1 MFTYLPS
8 NVSMQFLNLAHHEN
22 PALSVL
28 EVATDKDTLIFQQE
42 DLARLAKTWD
52 VTTAVPDEA
61 MDNDKIAPQGPLEVL
76 DFRHEL
82 PGDVSKDQYDIIC
95 VSESALFLYTQKT
108 AEAVGHICQALKQGG
123 TLCFLATGRMFCSM
137 QHVLKANHMHKPYLQ
152 IPSADKGPGLIVFK
166 KGDVGSTNGT
176 SDKLTPAE
184 DTNGTNG
191 ESPGRD
197 ITVLLASDP
206 TAMALTVAVNLISR
220 LQEHHY
226 KTRVFRWGSDV
237 SDLAGR
243 ECISLLEVGKP
254 LLRDLDAA
262 DFESLKRLILEAK
275 SLFWATVLDDP
286 STALIDGLVRV
297 VRNETPG
304 LDVRVFHADEPSSIA
319 APASALAGLM
329 SRAFLSTGVDNEF
342 RVKGDILQ
350 ICRAEEDTELNE
362 EIDGLLPGAAKT
374 ITRVPLGQ
382 IEYPVKLSVQS
393 PGMLSSVCLVADE
406 SAEAELEPD
415 FVEIQTKAS
424 ALK

>member
-1 MFTYLPS
+1 MHHS
-8 NVSMQFLNLAHHEN
+8 NS
-22 PALSVL
+22 ALSVL
-28 EVATDKDTLIFQQE
+28 EVVTDTNGLTFQQA

-52 VTTAVPDEA
+52 VTTAVVDEA
-61 MDNDKIAPQGPLEVL
+61 LKNENAAPQESLKVL
-76 DFRHEL
+76 DFRQEV

-95 VSESALFLYTQKT
+95 VSNTALRFYADQTT
-108 AEAVGHICQALKQGG
+108 EVVGRICEAVKQGG
-123 TLCFLATGRMFCSM
+123 TLCFLAASSMLCSI
-137 QHVLKANHMHKPYLQ
+137 QPVLDANHMQKSLLY
-152 IPSADKGPGLIVFK
+152 IPAADKGPGLAIVK
-166 KGDVGSTNGT
+166 KGDINSTNGT
-176 SDKLTPAE
+176 SGTL
-184 DTNGTNG
+184 TNGTNG
-191 ESPGRD
+191 TNGTLPGRD

-226 KTRVFRWGSDV
+226 KTRVFRWGSDM

-254 LLRDLDAA
+254 LLRDLTAD
-262 DFESLKRLILEAK
+262 DFEPLKKLILEAK
-275 SLFWATVLDDP
+275 SLFWATVLNDP

-304 LDVRVFHADEPSSIA
+304 LDVRVFHADEPSSHP
-319 APASALAGLM
+319 APANFLAGLM
-329 SRAFLSTGVDNEF
+329 SRAFLSAGVENEF
-342 RVKGDILQ
+342 QVKGDVLN
-350 ICRAEEDTELNE
+350 ICRAEEDTELND

-374 ITRVPLGQ
+374 ITKVPLGQ

-393 PGMLSSVCLVADE
+393 PGMLSSVCLEPDE
-406 SAEAELEPD
+406 SAEAELESD

>member
-1 MFTYLPS
+1 M
-8 NVSMQFLNLAHHEN
+8 HHTN
-22 PALSVL
+22 SALSVL
-28 EVATDKDTLIFQQE
+28 EVASDTNGLRFQRV
-42 DLARLAKTWD
+42 DLARLSKTWD
-52 VTTAVPDEA
+52 VTTAIADEA
-61 MDNDKIAPQGPLEVL
+61 PNDDRTVSQGSLKVL
-76 DFRHEL
+76 DFGQDI
-82 PGDVSKDQYDIIC
+82 PGDVSKDQYDIVC
-95 VSESALFLYTQKT
+95 VSDSALCLYADKT
-108 AEAVGHICQALKQGG
+108 VEAVGRMCEAVKQGG
-123 TLCFLATGRMFCSM
+123 TLCFLATASMLCSM
-137 QHVLKANHMHKPYLQ
+137 QPALDANHMQKPLLH
-152 IPSADKGPGLIVFK
+152 IPGSDKGPGLAIVK
-166 KGDVGSTNGT
+166 KGDVNSTNGT
-176 SDKLTPAE
+176 SSKSTNGI
-184 DTNGTNG
+184 NGTNG
-191 ESPGRD
+191 TKGGLPGRD

-206 TAMALTVAVNLISR
+206 TAMALTVAVNIISR

-237 SDLAGR
+237 SDLEGR

-254 LLRDLDAA
+254 LLRDLGAE
-262 DFESLKRLILEAK
+262 DFESLKTLILKAK

-286 STALIDGLVRV
+286 CAALIDGLVRV

-304 LDVRVFHADEPSSIA
+304 LDVRVFHADEASSHA
-319 APASALAGLM
+319 APANALAGLM
-329 SRAFLSTGVDNEF
+329 SKAFLWTGVDNEF
-342 RVKGDILQ
+342 RVKDDLLQ

-393 PGMLSSVCLVADE
+393 PGMLSSVCLEPDY

>member
-1 MFTYLPS
+1 M
-8 NVSMQFLNLAHHEN
+8 HHTN

-28 EVATDKDTLIFQQE
+28 EVATDTNDLRFQRT

-52 VTTAVPDEA
+52 VTTAVAEETLI
-61 MDNDKIAPQGPLEVL
+61 NDKTAPQGSLKVL
-76 DFRHEL
+76 DFRHNIPE
-82 PGDVSKDQYDIIC
+82 DVTQDQYDIIC
-95 VSESALFLYTQKT
+95 VSDAALCFYADQI
-108 AEAVGHICQALKQGG
+108 AGAVGRMCEAVRHGG
-123 TLCFLATGRMFCSM
+123 TLCFLATANMLCSIQPALDANNM
-137 QHVLKANHMHKPYLQ
+137 QKLLLHLPA
-152 IPSADKGPGLIVFK
+152 ADKGAGLAIVK
-166 KGDVGSTNGT
+166 KGDVNSTNGT
-176 SDKLTPAE
+176 SSKLTNGA
-184 DTNGTNG
+184 NGTN
-191 ESPGRD
+191 ESNMSNGTLPARD
-197 ITVLLASDP
+197 ITILLASDP

-243 ECISLLEVGKP
+243 ECISLIEFGRP
-254 LLRDLDAA
+254 LLRDLAA
-262 DFESLKRLILEAK
+262 EDFEPLKKLILESK
-275 SLFWATVLDDP
+275 SLFWATALDDP

-304 LDVRVFHADEPSSIA
+304 LDVRVFHADEPSSHTG
-319 APASALAGLM
+319 PVDLLAGLM
-329 SRAFLSTGVDNEF
+329 SKAFLWTGADNEF
-342 RVKGDILQ
+342 QVKDDVLQ
-350 ICRAEEDTELNE
+350 ICRAEEDMELNE

-382 IEYPVKLSVQS
+382 IEYPVKLRVQS
-393 PGMLSSVCLVADE
+393 PGMLSSVCLEPDE